1 MQIIDKLIFNIFMK
15 KVENSIKLL
24 YNFIEFL
31 IFIKLGILKK
41 LRFLKGMIT
50 NMRHLIE
57 INDLTVEE
65 IDNLIKVA
73 KDIMQFPDKY

>member
-1 MQIIDKLIFNIFMK
+1 MK